1 MFGPLRTCIS
11 GQLTYLSN
19 PDLHAGGDTGI
30 QRRVALLLQQ
40 LVVKRLGAAFPAMPA
55 ALLKGLLTA
64 NSLDNRLRD
73 LKKKHGV
80 VLRPAESKQWRLSA
94 GVVDDASAVDTSEE
108 YVAAAVCV
116 ALCGSGG
123 GGGAPPVPDP
133 DDHLFEDP
141 PEEDHE
147 QCAIRATDLEC
158 NGHFPGLP
166 DEPSPLVGMVRPAT
180 PLSQSW

>member
-1 MFGPLRTCIS
+1 M
-11 GQLTYLSN
+11 TYLSN

-64 NSLDNRLRD
+64 NSLDNRLRM
-73 LKKKHGV
+73 LKKTHGV

-116 ALCGSGG
+116 AVCGSGG
-123 GGGAPPVPDP
+123 GGGGGGGPSVPDP

-141 PEEDHE
+141 AESE

-158 NGHFPGLP
+158 NGRFPGLP